1 MQILFE
7 NKNCSSPKVS
17 IILLDW
23 SCRESFH
30 SIDYL
35 NKQTVSREQ
44 YEIIWIEYYGRI
56 PESLKSKKPLLDK
69 WIVMG
74 MPDDLYYHKHL
85 MYNIGVISSR
95 GDIICICD
103 SDAVFGS
110 TFVESIIKEF
120 KKSPD
125 IVLHLDEVRN
135 INKKFYPFNY
145 PSVDEILGN
154 GVINWNK
161 SKSMTTGLLDK
172 NDYLHSRNYGAC
184 FCARKTDLITIGGAD
199 EKLDYLGHTCGPYE
213 LTFRLMNYGLK
224 EVWLNSEFIYH
235 TWHPGTDGHL
245 NYTGPNDGRG
255 MSLIAL
261 EALYSGR
268 VMPLV
273 ENNVIRNMRLSRELE
288 YGGSLD
294 SVINQDYFEI
304 FKKGNLEGKSFYQLN
319 GIELIEQ
326 LNFYKYN
333 IIRNN
338 NEYYGVPQDMAINNK
353 NFEEKVA
360 DEDVIKGKSIEEVK
374 TILRQK
380 EEEMRRAVDNFSIRS
395 FIKSIPVLGI
405 FARWIYRFIKI
416 PHYIKYLIREIS
428 DIKAVNYQLL
438 AIITSLN
445 SEISSIRREI
455 NKNGTCI
462 PMDSENGNKKK

>member
-120 KKSPD
+120 KQSPD

-154 GVINWNK
+154 SVINWNK

-224 EVWLNSEFIYH
+224 EVWLNNEFIYH

-245 NYTGPNDGRG
+245 NYTGPSDGRG
-255 MSLIAL
+255 MSLTAL
-261 EALYSGR
+261 EALYDDR
-268 VMPLV
+268 VMPLI

-304 FKKGNLEGKSFYQLN
+304 FKKSNLEEKDFYQLN

-380 EEEMRRAVDNFSIRS
+380 RKEMQRTVDNFSIRS
-395 FIKSIPVLGI
+395 FIKGIPVLGG
-405 FARWIYRFIKI
+405 FARLIYRFIKM
-416 PHYIKYLIREIS
+416 PNHIKYLIGEIS
-428 DIKAVNYQLL
+428 DIKAVNHQLL

-445 SEISSIRREI
+445 SEISSIKREI
-455 NKNGTCI
+455 NKNGTHI
-462 PMDSENGNKKK
+462 LVDSENGNKKK

>member
-35 NKQTVSREQ
+35 NKQTISREQ
-44 YEIIWIEYYGRI
+44 YEIIWIEYYSRI

-69 WIVMG
+69 WIVMN

-85 MYNIGVISSR
+85 MYNIGIIYSK

-103 SDAVFGS
+103 SDAVFDS

-120 KKSPD
+120 KQSPD

-135 INKKFYPFNY
+135 IGKKFYPFNY
-145 PSVDEILGN
+145 PSVDEILGS

-184 FCARKTDLITIGGAD
+184 LCARKTYLITIGGAD
-199 EKLDYLGHTCGPYE
+199 EKLDYLGHICGPYE

-224 EVWLNSEFIYH
+224 EVWLNNEFIYH

-245 NYTGPNDGRG
+245 NYTGPNDGLG
-255 MSLIAL
+255 MSLTAL

-273 ENNVIRNMRLSRELE
+273 ENNVIGNMRLLGTSE
-288 YGGSLD
+288 YNGFLD

-304 FKKGNLEGKSFYQLN
+304 FKKGNLEGKGFY
-319 GIELIEQ
+319 
-326 LNFYKYN
+326 
-333 IIRNN
+333 R
-338 NEYYGVPQDMAINNK
+338 
-353 NFEEKVA
+353 
-360 DEDVIKGKSIEEVK
+360 
-374 TILRQK
+374 LRSN
-380 EEEMRRAVDNFSIRS
+380 VDNFSIRS
-395 FIKSIPVLGI
+395 FIKSIPVLGS
-405 FARWIYRFIKI
+405 FARWIYRFIKM

-428 DIKAVNYQLL
+428 DIKAVNHQLL

-445 SEISSIRREI
+445 SEISSIKREI
-455 NKNGTCI
+455 NKNGTHI
-462 PMDSENGNKKK
+462 LVDSENGNKKK